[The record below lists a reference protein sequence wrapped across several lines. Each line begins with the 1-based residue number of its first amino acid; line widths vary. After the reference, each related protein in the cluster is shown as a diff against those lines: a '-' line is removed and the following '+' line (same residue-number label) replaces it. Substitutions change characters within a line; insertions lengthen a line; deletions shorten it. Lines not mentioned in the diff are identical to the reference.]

1 MADLAMEAPVE
12 GDMQEWEEGMA
23 AAGPLPLQTLEVR
36 EHPESHDSSRTRR
49 MPSIRGTPPKVL
61 AH

>member
-1 MADLAMEAPVE
+1 
-12 GDMQEWEEGMA
+12 MQEWEEGMA

-36 EHPESHDSSRTRR
+36 AHPESHDPSRTRR

-61 AH
+61 VR